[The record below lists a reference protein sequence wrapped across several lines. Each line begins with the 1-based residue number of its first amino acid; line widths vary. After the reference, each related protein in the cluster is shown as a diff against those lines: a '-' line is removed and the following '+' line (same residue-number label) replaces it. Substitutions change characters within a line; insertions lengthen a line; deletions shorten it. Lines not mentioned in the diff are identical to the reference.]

1 MSKSRSKELA
11 GLDINPSLLT
21 ESLCPRSIPHVR
33 NGAREDVAEPKPHP
47 RGMEALLSQGSLI
60 TPSPSMGG
68 GEGGEGFRDRG
79 LLPVLSALR
88 VCRSL
93 GQETLPCHK
102 ALASPSPSTPGH
114 SPPLSPS
121 RVLVKA
127 SACQC
132 KSAGFRP
139 AAGDGWAGSSNNG

>member
-1 MSKSRSKELA
+1 MKGWQRWT
-11 GLDINPSLLT
+11 INPGLLT
-21 ESLCPRSIPHVR
+21 PRPVLILRIR
-33 NGAREDVAEPKPHP
+33 NEAREDVAEPKPSP
-47 RGMEALLSQGSLI
+47 RGMGGPAESGVINHSLSQQ
-60 TPSPSMGG
+60 GG
-68 GEGGEGFRDRG
+68 AFGDRG
-79 LLPVLSALR
+79 LLPSVSALR
-88 VCRSL
+88 SNTSL

-102 ALASPSPSTPGH
+102 ALPPLPQPPRRPRPLPS
-114 SPPLSPS
+114 LSPS